1 MNLVTMFLLVGS
13 IYFVIIAYG
22 VVRTRKKG
30 LPPRLR
36 IATAAI
42 QVAVVPAVLF
52 ALLLLNGDE
61 ALIATWAHL
70 LALLALAGFFLALCT
85 DIVAKRLL

>member
-1 MNLVTMFLLVGS
+1 MNLVTLFLLIGS
-13 IYFVIIAYG
+13 VYLTIIAYG

-36 IATAAI
+36 IAAAAI
-42 QVAVVPAVLF
+42 QVAVVPAALF
-52 ALLLLNGDE
+52 ALLLLNGDG
-61 ALIATWAHL
+61 ALAATWGYP

-85 DIVAKRLL
+85 DIVAKRIL

>member
-1 MNLVTMFLLVGS
+1 MNLVTLFLLVGS

-36 IATAAI
+36 IAAAAI

-61 ALIATWAHL
+61 ALIATWAYL